1 MPTTTLPRGNTRNF
15 ERVLVGG
22 EPQTVALDELQV
34 DESYQRNRLN
44 YHIRQ
49 MCDNFMELAIA
60 APVVG
65 RRSDNSLWVIDG
77 QQRLEAARREG
88 YDAALVLIV
97 DSTGPEFEAA
107 IFRWLNNRR
116 GISAAIIFR
125 CNVKANDPDT
135 LCIKDIVER
144 TGFRFQGIS
153 PVNGGLTIGCIG
165 EIVRT
170 YHERGA
176 DQLELLLQIAH
187 DCWPNDASS
196 VESVFVAGM
205 ARFLA
210 AAAETPQFD
219 HNRMLDRFS
228 RQRPAAIQATVNVP
242 RGGNVRKGVA
252 QAIAAVY
259 NGTTRLPSR
268 RVEI

>member
-176 DQLELLLQIAH
+176 DQLELLLQIALVRGVGAMVA
-187 DCWPNDASS
+187 CAILFW
-196 VESVFVAGM
+196 VFALSMAWGVLCVVAV
-205 ARFLA
+205 RWLKTRQDSICQNFLW
-210 AAAETPQFD
+210 
-219 HNRMLDRFS
+219 
-228 RQRPAAIQATVNVP
+228 
-242 RGGNVRKGVA
+242 VA
-252 QAIAAVY
+252 
-259 NGTTRLPSR
+259 
-268 RVEI
+268 